1 MHLSRLKIREFRN
14 LRDFE
19 ITFTP
24 STTDAGGI
32 AHEFKSH
39 AVIGQNGSG
48 KSNMIEAIVTIFR
61 DLDLNQP
68 TAFEYEL
75 DYWCRGHLIRVNSAA
90 GRVNVTDSD
99 LAITLGA
106 APVEAGPPHEEDRP
120 IGQGNDFKL
129 SYLARH
135 AKRYLPSHVFAYY
148 SGRSERIEAIF
159 QQHQQRFYKAL
170 LDGNDELLRR
180 LFYCRNVHSQF
191 VLLAYLLKED
201 DECRRILEDLG
212 IEGLE
217 SVLFVLKQPYWYKT
231 DLAEEI
237 LTDGDNRFWYA
248 RGIVQTFLDVLW
260 KESIAPIDHSESRIL
275 DFRGRKETQDLL
287 YLYVPDKA
295 ALGRVAEEIGEP
307 ARFFKYL
314 ESTYISDLIDEVRIN
329 VKHRDIDGNLNFT
342 QLSEGEQQLLTVLG
356 LMRFT
361 HEDESLFL
369 LDEPDTHLNPIWK
382 LRYFDEIDKVV
393 KLQNDSV
400 AGSSQLIIT
409 THDPLMIGSLRKEQV
424 RILRCEDGRTAV
436 DAPDQHPQ
444 GMGVAGLLKS
454 ELFGLPST
462 LDSHTLKLL
471 QERNELLALK
481 AKGKLSPQQELRLK
495 SLRDGLDDLGFSR
508 EYRDP
513 LYQLFIEQMYAVR
526 SQPLDRLLTA
536 KEKKDQQ
543 ALAEKI
549 VTKIVKT
556 EKTEELS
563 ALARELKISAS
574 K

>member
-19 ITFTP
+19 ISFTAGAN
-24 STTDAGGI
+24 DADGVVRD
-32 AHEFKSH
+32 FKSH

-68 TAFEYEL
+68 TPFEYEL
-75 DYWCRGHLIRVNSAA
+75 DYWCRGNFIRVNGAT

-99 LAITLGA
+99 LGITLG
-106 APVEAGPPHEEDRP
+106 EGT
-120 IGQGNDFKL
+120 DFAISHL
-129 SYLARH
+129 SRNAR
-135 AKRYLPSHVFAYY
+135 KYLPNHVFAYY

-170 LDGNDELLRR
+170 LDGSDDLLRR
-180 LFYCRNVHSQF
+180 LFYCRTVHSQF
-191 VLLAYLLKED
+191 VLLAYLLRD
-201 DECRRILEDLG
+201 DAECRRILSDLG
-212 IEGLE
+212 IEELE
-217 SVLFVLKQPYWYKT
+217 SVLFVLKRPYWFKT

-237 LTDGDNRFWYA
+237 LMNGDNRFWYA
-248 RGIVQTFLDVLW
+248 RGIVQEFLNELW
-260 KESIAPIDHSESRIL
+260 KESIAPIDHSENRIL
-275 DFRGRKETQDLL
+275 DFRGRKETQELL
-287 YLYVPDKA
+287 YLFVPDKD
-295 ALGRVAEEIGEP
+295 ALGRMAAEVGAGDP

-329 VKHRDIDGNLNFT
+329 VKHRDIKTNLNFT

-361 HEDESLFL
+361 LEDESLFL

-424 RILRCEDGRTAV
+424 RILRCEGGKTTV
-436 DAPDQHPQ
+436 DMPDEHPQ

-462 LDSHTLKLL
+462 LDSHTLKQL
-471 QERNELLALK
+471 QRRNELLALK
-481 AKGKLSPQQELRLK
+481 AKKALTTKQEVELK
-495 SLRDGLDDLGFSR
+495 KLRDQLDDLGFSR

-513 LYQLFIEQMYAVR
+513 LYQQFIEQMYAVR
-526 SQPLDRLLTA
+526 SLPLDKIMSPKQL
-536 KEKKDQQ
+536 KEQE
-543 ALAEKI
+543 ALAKKIIKKI
-549 VTKIVKT
+549 VRT
-556 EKTEELS
+556 EKTDELS
-563 ALARELKISAS
+563 ALAQELKVAVT

>member
-1 MHLSRLKIREFRN
+1 MHLQYLKIREFRN

-19 ITFTP
+19 ITFTA
-24 STTDAGGI
+24 SINDSNGI
-32 AHEFKSH
+32 VRDFKSH

-61 DLDLNQP
+61 DLDLNQK
-68 TAFEYEL
+68 TEFDYEL
-75 DYWCRGHLIRVNSAA
+75 EYTCRGNIIRVDGAR
-90 GRVNVTDSD
+90 GRVKIEGPEEAEPKER
-99 LAITLGA
+99 AI
-106 APVEAGPPHEEDRP
+106 
-120 IGQGNDFKL
+120 
-129 SYLARH
+129 SYLSNN
-135 AKRYLPSHVFAYY
+135 AKRYLPNHVFAYY
-148 SGRSERIEAIF
+148 SGKSERIEAIF

-201 DECRRILEDLG
+201 DECRRILKDLG
-212 IEGLE
+212 IEELE
-217 SVLFVLKQPYWYKT
+217 SVLFVLKQPYWYKS

-237 LTDGDNRFWYA
+237 LRDGDNRFWYA
-248 RGIVQTFLDVLW
+248 RGIVQTFLDQLW
-260 KESIAPIDHSESRIL
+260 KESIAPIDHRESRVL
-275 DFRGRKETQDLL
+275 DYRGRKETEDLL
-287 YLYVPDKA
+287 YLFIPDKE
-295 ALGRVAEEIGEP
+295 ALSRVAEQIGEP

-329 VKHRDIDGNLNFT
+329 VRHRDVNGNLNFT

-393 KLQNDSV
+393 KLQNSSV
-400 AGSSQLIIT
+400 TGDSQLIIT

-424 RILRCEDGRTAV
+424 RILRSQGGRTTV
-436 DAPDQHPQ
+436 ETPDEHPQ

-462 LDSHTLKLL
+462 LDSHTLKQL
-471 QERNELLALK
+471 QRRNELLALK
-481 AKGKLSPQQELRLK
+481 AKRQLVGIEEEELK
-495 SLRDGLDDLGFSR
+495 KLRDQLDDLGFSR

-513 LYQLFIEQMYAVR
+513 LYQQFIEQMYAVR
-526 SQPLDRLLTA
+526 SLPLDKILSP
-536 KEKKDQQ
+536 KELKDQE
-543 ALAEKI
+543 ALANKI
-549 VTKIVKT
+549 ITKLVKT
-556 EKTEELS
+556 EKTSELS
-563 ALARELKISAS
+563 ALAQELKIGV
-574 K
+574 KK

>member
-1 MHLSRLKIREFRN
+1 MHLQRLKIREFRN

-19 ITFTP
+19 ISFTA
-24 STTDAGGI
+24 STKDADGVDCD
-32 AHEFKSH
+32 FKSH

-61 DLDLNQP
+61 DLDLNQK
-68 TAFEYEL
+68 TDFEYEL
-75 DYWCRGHLIRVNSAA
+75 EYTCRGHNVRVDGTH
-90 GRVNVTDSD
+90 GRVHITGPEESD
-99 LAITLGA
+99 PKERAI
-106 APVEAGPPHEEDRP
+106 
-120 IGQGNDFKL
+120 
-129 SYLARH
+129 SYLSNNAN
-135 AKRYLPSHVFAYY
+135 RYLPNHVFAYY
-148 SGRSERIEAIF
+148 SGKSERIEAIF

-170 LDGNDELLRR
+170 LDGSDELLRR

-201 DECRRILEDLG
+201 TECRRILTDLG
-212 IEGLE
+212 IEELE

-237 LTDGDNRFWYA
+237 LRDGDNRFWYA
-248 RGIVQTFLDVLW
+248 RGIVQSFLDQLW
-260 KESIAPIDHSESRIL
+260 KESIAPIDHSENRVL

-287 YLYVPDKA
+287 YLFIPDKG
-295 ALGRVAEEIGEP
+295 ALGRVAEQIGEP

-329 VKHRDIDGNLNFT
+329 VKHRDINGNLNFT

-393 KLQNDSV
+393 KLQSGSI
-400 AGSSQLIIT
+400 AGDSQLIIT

-424 RILRCEDGRTAV
+424 RILRCQGGRTTV
-436 DAPDQHPQ
+436 DTPDEHPQ

-462 LDSHTLKLL
+462 LDSHTLKQL
-471 QERNELLALK
+471 QRRNELLALK
-481 AKGKLSPQQELRLK
+481 AKKQLTTKQDEDLK
-495 SLRDGLDDLGFSR
+495 KLRDQLDDLGFSR

-513 LYQLFIEQMYAVR
+513 LYQQFIEQMYAVR
-526 SQPLDRLLTA
+526 SLPLDKILSS
-536 KEKKDQQ
+536 KELKDQE
-543 ALAEKI
+543 ALARKI
-549 VTKIVKT
+549 VTKLVKT
-556 EKTEELS
+556 EKSDELS
-563 ALARELKISAS
+563 ALAQELKIAV
-574 K
+574 KK

>member
-19 ITFTP
+19 INFT
-24 STTDAGGI
+24 SSVKDADGVVRD
-32 AHEFKSH
+32 FKSH

-61 DLDLNQP
+61 DLDLNQK
-68 TAFEYEL
+68 TEFDYEL
-75 DYWCRGHLIRVNSAA
+75 DYWCRGHLVRIDSA
-90 GRVNVTDSD
+90 GGKVNVIDAN

-106 APVEAGPPHEEDRP
+106 VTIEEDKDQDENLSL
-120 IGQGNDFKL
+120 GQGNDFKL
-129 SYLARH
+129 SYLSRH
-135 AKRYLPSHVFAYY
+135 YKRYLPNHVFAYY

-170 LDGNDELLRR
+170 LDGSDELMRR

-201 DECRRILEDLG
+201 KECRRILTDLG
-212 IEGLE
+212 IEELE
-217 SVLFVLKQPYWYKT
+217 SVLFVLKRPYWYKT
-231 DLAEEI
+231 DLAGEI

-248 RGIVQTFLDVLW
+248 RGIVQTFLDQLW
-260 KESIAPIDHSESRIL
+260 KESIAPIDHSENRLL

-287 YLYVPDKA
+287 YLFVPDKD
-295 ALGRVAEEIGEP
+295 ALGRVAEQIGEP

-329 VKHRDIDGNLNFT
+329 VKHRDIHGNLNFA

-382 LRYFDEIDKVV
+382 FRYFDEIDKVV
-393 KLQNDSV
+393 KLQNESA

-424 RILRCEDGRTAV
+424 RILKKVNGRV
-436 DAPDQHPQ
+436 KVEEPEEHPQ
-444 GMGVAGLLKS
+444 GMGFAGILKS
-454 ELFGLPST
+454 ELFGLRST
-462 LDSHTLKLL
+462 VDTKTLRRLDR
-471 QERNELLALK
+471 RNELY
-481 AKGKLSPQQELRLK
+481 AKGEQRMPEEDKEMSNLSDEL
-495 SLRDGLDDLGFSR
+495 SDLGFAKDFK
-508 EYRDP
+508 DP
-513 LYQLFIEQMYAVR
+513 YYDMFVKQMAKHTKFHKQVVSPEELDEQ
-526 SQPLDRLLTA
+526 DRIA
-536 KEKKDQQ
+536 SEIIDQI
-543 ALAEKI
+543 LAE
-549 VTKIVKT
+549 
-556 EKTEELS
+556 EE
-563 ALARELKISAS
+563 AQT
-574 K
+574 

>member
-24 STTDAGGI
+24 SAKDADGL
-32 AHEFKSH
+32 ERDFKSH

-61 DLDLNQP
+61 DLDLNQK
-68 TAFEYEL
+68 TEFEYEL
-75 DYWCRGHLIRVNSAA
+75 DYWCRGHLIRVNGAT
-90 GRVNVTDSD
+90 GRVNVTDSNQATVTGEGSD
-99 LAITLGA
+99 FAIS
-106 APVEAGPPHEEDRP
+106 H
-120 IGQGNDFKL
+120 L
-129 SYLARH
+129 SRN
-135 AKRYLPSHVFAYY
+135 AKKYLPNHVFAYY

-170 LDGNDELLRR
+170 LDGSDELMRR

-201 DECRRILEDLG
+201 TECRRVLVDLG
-212 IEGLE
+212 IEELE
-217 SVLFVLKQPYWYKT
+217 SVLFVLKKPYWYKT

-237 LTDGDNRFWYA
+237 LIDGDNRFWYA
-248 RGIVQTFLDVLW
+248 RGIVQTFLDQLW
-260 KESIAPIDHSESRIL
+260 KESIAPIEHSENRLL

-287 YLYVPDKA
+287 YLFVPDKD
-295 ALGRVAEEIGEP
+295 ALGRVAEQIGEP

-329 VKHRDIDGNLNFT
+329 VKHRDICGNLNFT

-382 LRYFDEIDKVV
+382 LRYFDEIEKVV
-393 KLQNDSV
+393 KLQNDSA
-400 AGSSQLIIT
+400 AGSSHLIIT

-424 RILRCEDGRTAV
+424 RILKKDKGSISVEE
-436 DAPDQHPQ
+436 PEEHPQ
-444 GMGVAGLLKS
+444 GMGFAGLLKS
-454 ELFGLPST
+454 ELFGLRST
-462 LDSHTLKLL
+462 VDTETRRRLDH
-471 QERNELLALK
+471 RNYLYALGDKRTTGQNAELTR
-481 AKGKLSPQQELRLK
+481 LSAEL
-495 SLRDGLDDLGFSR
+495 SELGFASDFK
-508 EYRDP
+508 DP
-513 LYQLFIEQMYAVR
+513 YLEMFVKQMALRTEFHKDVLTPEEQAAQDAAASAVI
-526 SQPLDRLLTA
+526 D
-536 KEKKDQQ
+536 KI
-543 ALAEKI
+543 LAERKN
-549 VTKIVKT
+549 
-556 EKTEELS
+556 
-563 ALARELKISAS
+563 A
-574 K
+574 